1 MAFPAFA
8 LSLWH
13 AGKWSI
19 LVTAPLWLGLQAEH
33 RAFLAEQE
41 AMVETFRE
49 KISELNESQG
59 GEEEEEGE
67 GD

>member
-1 MAFPAFA
+1 M
-8 LSLWH
+8 
-13 AGKWSI
+13 
-19 LVTAPLWLGLQAEH
+19 TAPLWLGLQAEH

-59 GEEEEEGE
+59 GEEEEGEGE
-67 GD
+67 